1 MCSARADHHLTTLP
15 SARLVLPS
23 LSSHTL
29 SISFSLP
36 SGWVLSCLR
45 FLLFVFLLFL
55 PLFLGT
61 VCATQGECNAI
72 VGRNWLSYLSHTLK
86 VNEISASHIYII
98 IKTTHFRLFLKQEIK
113 WKFEGML
120 IVSQYNIINVSSR
133 FKRLVLIAIDK
144 RSVGRFFDCSVGA
157 DHEYICTYCLKGPFV
172 SGRSKQQ
179 CLKKILK

>member
-1 MCSARADHHLTTLP
+1 MLSEKLSTSSRGKAVQYSLTCAQALEKYRNNMHLSICHVDICLAIYFPAATCALPAQITIWRLSSALR
-15 SARLVLPS
+15 SSSSS
-23 LSSHTL
+23 LSIISHSL

-55 PLFLGT
+55 PLFLGA

-98 IKTTHFRLFLKQEIK
+98 IKTTHFIYFLIFLQ
-113 WKFEGML
+113 
-120 IVSQYNIINVSSR
+120 
-133 FKRLVLIAIDK
+133 
-144 RSVGRFFDCSVGA
+144 
-157 DHEYICTYCLKGPFV
+157 
-172 SGRSKQQ
+172 
-179 CLKKILK
+179 